1 MRKNFGQLLTGAV
14 LLFYGGVY
22 LTARLLGEDIP
33 FFFDGWWTLFLMVP
47 ALGKHGGNRDTYRE
61 CDCAGCWSIAA
72 VLGKKL
78 DPESEFP
85 IGAGVGF

>member
-1 MRKNFGQLLTGAV
+1 MVDLISDGSGAC
-14 LLFYGGVY
+14 
-22 LTARLLGEDIP
+22 
-33 FFFDGWWTLFLMVP
+33 
-47 ALGKHGGNRDTYRE
+47 KHGGNRDTYRE

-85 IGAGVGF
+85 IGAGVGFDRFRCLLYQPCDFVSQKKIVKPSRLFLYYEG